1 MQFVYGNKQ
10 KILNNIFFLY
20 DFLTIITKIL
30 FILRDFDFFR
40 FISFFGFN
48 LLNDYLDLINHLYF
62 SLFLPHFNNKI

>member
-10 KILNNIFFLY
+10 KIFNNIFLY

-30 FILRDFDFFR
+30 FILRDFGFFR

-62 SLFLPHFNNKI
+62 SLFLPYFNNKI